1 MAGKSKPGK
10 SKSRQSFPSKED
22 ILDFVESSE
31 SKIGKRE
38 IARAF
43 NIRGS
48 DRVQL
53 KQLLKEMA
61 DEGLLTGHRSRLRRQ
76 GKLPKVTVL
85 EIVEQDS
92 FGDYVGEPAN
102 WEEEE
107 GNRPRVLI
115 QESGG
120 KNSRAPSVGIGDRA
134 LCRIQKA
141 DPLTAEGYLY
151 QASVIK
157 KLPRNRVRLLGIY
170 RNVRGRGGVIDP
182 IDKKQLREWTVP
194 KGDEGGAKDGELV
207 TFEIQKAGRFGL
219 AKARVLSTLGNPDD
233 QGAISLIAIHN
244 AGLPHEFSERVTEEL
259 KNLKAPRPRERTDLR
274 HIPFITIDPSDARDH
289 DDAVWAAPDDEPGN
303 ENGWIVYVAIADV
316 AHFVR
321 PGTAI
326 DREAEKRGN
335 SVYFPDRV
343 VPMLPEKL
351 SNDLCSLKEGV
362 DRSCLAAKMVFDK
375 SGKKIR
381 HEFIR
386 GLMRSAAKLSYD
398 EAQAAIDNAAN
409 SVPRDIYQSVLQPLW
424 QAYKAVDK
432 ARKKRAPLDLDLPER
447 KIILDDKGRVSGVTT
462 PERLDAHRL
471 IEEFMIQANVAAA
484 ETLERKKNPL
494 IYRVHAPPSR
504 EKLINLGKLLDT
516 LKISHKSL
524 SMDKPEPFNRI
535 LQDSRG
541 GENSELI
548 SEVVLRSQSQA
559 EYAEKNYGHFGLNL
573 RRYAHFTSPIRRYAD
588 LIVHRALI
596 SALGLGKDGLT
607 DREIERL
614 EEISEHISQ
623 TERRAM
629 AAERETHDRLIAA
642 YHADQ
647 IGESFSAN
655 ISGVTKS
662 GLFIRLHDSGADGFI
677 AISTLGQDYFIYDE
691 NSQSL
696 IGEKS
701 GIGYRLGDKVEVRLV
716 EAVPSAGALRF
727 TMLSEGRADVKGSV
741 RISRNKGRKP
751 VKRGKSGRKS
761 RRR

>member
-1 MAGKSKPGK
+1 MAGKSKSGK
-10 SKSRQSFPSKED
+10 NKSPQSFPSKDD
-22 ILDFVESSE
+22 ILAFVESSE

-43 NIRGS
+43 NIRGN
-48 DRVQL
+48 DRIRL
-53 KQLLKEMA
+53 KQLLKDMA
-61 DEGLLTGHRSRLRRQ
+61 DEGLLTGHRSRVRRQ
-76 GKLPKVTVL
+76 GQLPKVTVL
-85 EIVEQDS
+85 EIVAQDS
-92 FGDYVGEPAN
+92 FGDYVGEPAS
-102 WEEEE
+102 WEEDE
-107 GNRPRVLI
+107 GDRPRVLI
-115 QESGG
+115 QQGGG
-120 KNSRAPSVGIGDRA
+120 KSSRAGTIGIGDRA

-141 DPLTAEGYLY
+141 DPQIAEGYVY
-151 QASVIK
+151 QASIIK
-157 KLPRNRVRLLGIY
+157 KLPRNRVHLLGIY
-170 RNVRGRGGVIDP
+170 RNVRGRGGIIDP
-182 IDKKQLREWTVP
+182 IDKKQLREWTVA

-219 AKARVLSTLGNPDD
+219 AKARVLSALGNPDD
-233 QGAISLIAIHN
+233 QAAISLIAIHS
-244 AGLPHEFSERVTEEL
+244 AGLPHEFSERITEEL
-259 KNLKAPRPRERTDLR
+259 KNLKSPHPRERTDLR

-289 DDAVWAAPDDEPGN
+289 DDAVWAAPDDDPNN
-303 ENGWIVYVAIADV
+303 ENGWVVYVAIADV

-321 PGTAI
+321 PGTSI

-343 VPMLPEKL
+343 VPMLPEEL

-362 DRSCLAAKMVFDK
+362 DRSCLTAKMVFDK
-375 SGKKIR
+375 TGKKIR

-386 GLMRSAAKLSYD
+386 GLMRSAAKLSYE
-398 EAQAAIDNAAN
+398 EAQAAMDKTPN
-409 SVPRDIYQSVLQPLW
+409 SVPGEIYKSVLQPLW
-424 QAYKAVDK
+424 QAYRAVEK

-447 KIILDDKGRVSGVTT
+447 KIILDDKGRVSAITT

-484 ETLERKKNPL
+484 ETLERKKSPL

-504 EKLINLGKLLDT
+504 EKLVSLGRLLDT

-524 SMDKPEPFNRI
+524 NMDKPEPFNRI

-541 GENSELI
+541 SENSELV

-596 SALGLGKDGLT
+596 SGLGLGNDGLS

-629 AAERETHDRLIAA
+629 AAERQTHDRLIAA

-662 GLFIRLHDSGADGFI
+662 GLFIRLHKSGADGFI

-696 IGEKS
+696 IGEKT
-701 GIGYRLGDKVEVRLV
+701 GIGFRLGDKVEVRLV

-727 TMLSEGRADVKGSV
+727 TMLSEGRATIKTSG
-741 RISRNKGRKP
+741 RITRNKGKKTNKP
-751 VKRGKSGRKS
+751 SKPRRKS

>member
-1 MAGKSKPGK
+1 M
-10 SKSRQSFPSKED
+10 
-22 ILDFVESSE
+22 
-31 SKIGKRE
+31 
-38 IARAF
+38 
-43 NIRGS
+43 
-48 DRVQL
+48 
-53 KQLLKEMA
+53 
-61 DEGLLTGHRSRLRRQ
+61 TGHRSRLRRQ

-120 KNSRAPSVGIGDRA
+120 KNSRAPNVGIGDRA

-194 KGDEGGAKDGELV
+194 TGDEAGAKDGELV

-362 DRSCLAAKMVFDK
+362 DRSWPGSKNGLRQ
-375 SGKKIR
+375 IR
-381 HEFIR
+381 
-386 GLMRSAAKLSYD
+386 SK
-398 EAQAAIDNAAN
+398 N
-409 SVPRDIYQSVLQPLW
+409 SS
-424 QAYKAVDK
+424 
-432 ARKKRAPLDLDLPER
+432 
-447 KIILDDKGRVSGVTT
+447 
-462 PERLDAHRL
+462 
-471 IEEFMIQANVAAA
+471 
-484 ETLERKKNPL
+484 
-494 IYRVHAPPSR
+494 
-504 EKLINLGKLLDT
+504 
-516 LKISHKSL
+516 
-524 SMDKPEPFNRI
+524 
-535 LQDSRG
+535 
-541 GENSELI
+541 
-548 SEVVLRSQSQA
+548 
-559 EYAEKNYGHFGLNL
+559 
-573 RRYAHFTSPIRRYAD
+573 
-588 LIVHRALI
+588 
-596 SALGLGKDGLT
+596 
-607 DREIERL
+607 
-614 EEISEHISQ
+614 
-623 TERRAM
+623 
-629 AAERETHDRLIAA
+629 
-642 YHADQ
+642 
-647 IGESFSAN
+647 
-655 ISGVTKS
+655 
-662 GLFIRLHDSGADGFI
+662 
-677 AISTLGQDYFIYDE
+677 
-691 NSQSL
+691 
-696 IGEKS
+696 
-701 GIGYRLGDKVEVRLV
+701 
-716 EAVPSAGALRF
+716 
-727 TMLSEGRADVKGSV
+727 
-741 RISRNKGRKP
+741 
-751 VKRGKSGRKS
+751 
-761 RRR
+761 